1 MFEVPHICSVNFAQ
15 SLQEEQQE
23 ALKEVTSK
31 KPPLT
36 AFDLREAFNISRQN
50 TYGSDLYIAVDTA
63 CSDEQLVGEFKNAL
77 DTFRSTINL
86 DARRKNFT
94 AKDFARWHRY
104 AVLPYI
110 DLTLWA
116 QFQGARIAHH
126 VLGDVLFPDED
137 FDRAQ
142 AIRQTVKP
150 LANKL
155 LQHET
160 LTALRAQVY
169 AKRDKKK

>member
-1 MFEVPHICSVNFAQ
+1 VAW
-15 SLQEEQQE
+15 
-23 ALKEVTSK
+23 KEVTSK

-36 AFDLREAFNISRQN
+36 IFDLHESFNISRQN
-50 TYGSDLYIAVDTA
+50 TDGCDLYIAVDTA
-63 CSDEQLVGEFKNAL
+63 CSDEQLVEEFKNAL

-86 DARRKNFT
+86 NARRKDFT

-116 QFQGARIAHH
+116 QFHGARIAHH
-126 VLGDVLFPDED
+126 VLGDVLFPNED

-150 LANKL
+150 LAKTL
-155 LQHET
+155 MQLET
-160 LTALRAQVY
+160 LQTLRAQGR
-169 AKRDKKK
+169 KEKKDKK